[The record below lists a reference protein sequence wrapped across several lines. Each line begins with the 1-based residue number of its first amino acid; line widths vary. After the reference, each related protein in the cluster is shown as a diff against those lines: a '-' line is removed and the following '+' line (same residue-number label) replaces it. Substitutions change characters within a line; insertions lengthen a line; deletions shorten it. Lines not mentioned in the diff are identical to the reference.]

1 MEFGAKFKEEVYGLI
16 ATMEAENLTEQ
27 EVPGNLGLT
36 LLRED
41 NDGLNK
47 LKEKT
52 GGIVVTV
59 LEYREKKY
67 YLCSS

>member
-47 LKEKT
+47 RKEKT
-52 GGIVVTV
+52 GGVVRV
-59 LEYREKKY
+59 LEYREIKY
-67 YLCSS
+67 YLCSF